1 MLRLCKEYISI
12 SLVWRV
18 DATVMQ
24 GVHLHQ
30 FSLEGG
36 CYGYARSL
44 SDTVMA
50 DDSSL
55 GIATQGAT
63 TV

>member
-44 SDTVMA
+44 SEQGVYQ
-50 DDSSL
+50 
-55 GIATQGAT
+55 TQSWPMIVPLA
-63 TV
+63 